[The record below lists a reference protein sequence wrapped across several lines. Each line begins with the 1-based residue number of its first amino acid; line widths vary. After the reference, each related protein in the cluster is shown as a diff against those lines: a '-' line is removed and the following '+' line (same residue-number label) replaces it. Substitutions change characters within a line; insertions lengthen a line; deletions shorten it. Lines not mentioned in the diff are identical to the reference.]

1 MGNLHSKGNISGAS
15 AALQLE
21 CGIAIRAGSRLDDR
35 FDDAVY
41 QFNFLRFGL
50 IQKGFELP
58 SQGLLSLFAFEEQ
71 QVMGWDAKRPG
82 HRSDCI
88 QARHFS
94 PSLYFTPIIPAQPG
108 ALSGLLQ
115 AKILSLPE
123 PPNALAEQCF
133 SVVHIREQQ

>member
-1 MGNLHSKGNISGAS
+1 MANLHDGGTISIAPGAWYPGGATS
-15 AALQLE
+15 IHA
-21 CGIAIRAGSRLDDR
+21 RSRFDDR

-50 IQKGFELP
+50 IQKGIELS

-94 PSLYFTPIIPAQPG
+94 ASLYFTPIIPTQPG

-123 PPNALAEQCF
+123 PPNALAEQCP
-133 SVVHIREQQ
+133 SIVHIRKQQ